1 MLIKKRLYRK
11 EKKQK
16 KERKDQET
24 NYIKIEID
32 PNN

>member
-1 MLIKKRLYRK
+1 MLIKKDFIEK
-11 EKKQK
+11 KKKQK